1 MTIEQ
6 HSINH
11 DISVANA
18 MAATRTQTKTGSKRK
33 VTIKDTKPITLP
45 TSKTGRM
52 LLHRAANNAAQFTGK
67 FFFGATKR
75 LSAVLPP
82 ALPPLPTHRDAIYL
96 KGEPLPLYTA
106 GY

>member
-1 MTIEQ
+1 
-6 HSINH
+6 
-11 DISVANA
+11 
-18 MAATRTQTKTGSKRK
+18 MAETSTNTTTRSKRK
-33 VTIKDTKPITLP
+33 VTIKDTKSITP
-45 TSKTGRM
+45 PKSKTGHM
-52 LLHRAANNAAQFTGK
+52 LLHRAANNAAQFTDK